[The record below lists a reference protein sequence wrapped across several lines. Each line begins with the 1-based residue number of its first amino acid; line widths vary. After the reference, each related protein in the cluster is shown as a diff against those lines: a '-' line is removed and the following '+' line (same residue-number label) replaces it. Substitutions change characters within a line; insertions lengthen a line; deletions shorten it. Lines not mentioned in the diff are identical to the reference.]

1 MPCRCPHPGG
11 LEQLEGEGV
20 GVCIRLDEGGGTGG
34 GGVCIRLDQILPYHS
49 AQWTWGQLRC

>member
-20 GVCIRLDEGGGTGG
+20 GVCIGLDEGGGTGG
-34 GGVCIRLDQILPYHS
+34 GRSLHQAGPDLAIPQCSVDMGT
-49 AQWTWGQLRC
+49 A